1 MKIKITIWHV
11 LLMVS
16 LLLSFFPLLWMI
28 SIAFKESSQVFSHIL
43 NPLPVPLTIEHFQ
56 HVWSTVPLLRYLGN
70 SFFVSSVVTF
80 FQLLTSLLAA
90 YAFTQFQFKGREFLF
105 YLVLASILI
114 PIQVTMLPNYLL
126 LSDLGLVNTYA
137 GLILPQLANGLGVF
151 LLRQSFRSIPSS
163 ILESA
168 RVDGAG
174 DLKRLW
180 TIMIP
185 AVKPSVI
192 ALGILFFITTWNEY
206 LWPLLVINDETKL
219 TIPLAMQLF
228 ISTEGGTSWG
238 PMMAMALLASI
249 PPLVAY
255 FLLQKHIISSFLHS
269 GVK

>member
-1 MKIKITIWHV
+1 M
-11 LLMVS
+11 
-16 LLLSFFPLLWMI
+16 LWMA
-28 SIAFKESSQVFSHIL
+28 SIAFKKSDQIFSNIL
-43 NPLPVPLTIEHFQ
+43 NPLPLPFTVESFV
-56 HVWSTVPLLRYLGN
+56 HVWSTVPILQYLGN
-70 SFFVSSVVTF
+70 SFLVSGIVTII
-80 FQLLTSLLAA
+80 QLFTSLLAA

-105 YLVLASILI
+105 YLVVASILI
-114 PIQVTMLPNYLL
+114 PIQVTMLPNYLF

-151 LLRQSFRSIPSS
+151 LLRQSFRSIPKSL
-163 ILESA
+163 LESA

-174 DLKRLW
+174 DWRRLW
-180 TIMIP
+180 QIMFP

-206 LWPLLVINDETKL
+206 LWPLLIIKDETML

-238 PMMAMALLASI
+238 AMMAMALLASL
-249 PPLVAY
+249 PPLIAY
-255 FLLQKHIISSFLHS
+255 LLLQKHIISSFLHS